1 MKKRVFIIIG
11 VILVL
16 AVVGVIALPRIF
28 SSMKPGQAQSQYQTE
43 AARLGNITVYV
54 GATGSVRSNQT
65 ASIPWETSGKVG
77 KVNVAKGQV
86 VKADTVLGELDPGSV
101 SQNLIQAQADLIN
114 AKDALDKL
122 MNNSEARSNAHLAL
136 IQAQQ
141 ALDDAEKESRSKL
154 YQRASKETIDIARAN
169 LITANESL
177 DSAENTFNQFSG
189 LGEDSP
195 VYAAALSQ
203 YARARQ
209 EQQRAEYNL
218 RYVQDLPDPLS
229 VEEVYAKLE
238 QAKSKLLAAKT
249 EWERIKDGPDPKDI
263 ATAQVRVDVA
273 QATLDTVRLKAP
285 FSGTV
290 TNVKAQVG
298 DLVNAGQFAVQID
311 DLTRLLI
318 DIQVSEVDINRV
330 QIGQPVTLNFDAI
343 PGTDYTGTVN
353 DISAS
358 GTSVNGAVNFTVTVE
373 VDGADENIKAGM
385 TAAANIAISQL
396 ENVLLVPSRAV
407 KTINNQRVVY
417 VLRNNFPTAIDITLG
432 ASANN
437 YSQILSGDIK
447 EGDMIILNPPAT
459 LNMGGPMGGGARQQ
473 SSGGN

>member
-1 MKKRVFIIIG
+1 MKKRIFIIIG
-11 VILVL
+11 AILIL
-16 AVVGVIALPRIF
+16 AVVGVIALPRIL
-28 SSMKPGQAQSQYQTE
+28 SAMNPNQAQNQYQTE
-43 AARLGNITVYV
+43 AAHLGNITVYV

-77 KVNVAKGQV
+77 KVNITKGQLV
-86 VKADTVLGELDPGSV
+86 QTDAVLAELDPASV

-114 AKDALDKL
+114 AKDALDKV
-122 MNNSEARSNAHLAL
+122 MNNSQARSDAHLAL

-154 YQRASKETIDIARAN
+154 YQRASQETIDIARAN
-169 LITANESL
+169 LITANEAM
-177 DSAENTFNQFSG
+177 DTAENSYNQFKG

-218 RYVQDLPDPLS
+218 RYVQDLPDPLT

-249 EWERIKDGPDPKDI
+249 EWERIKDGPDPDDI
-263 ATAQVRVDVA
+263 AAAQVRVDVA
-273 QATLDTVRLKAP
+273 QATLDMVRIKAP
-285 FSGTV
+285 FTGTV
-290 TNVKAQVG
+290 TSVKAQLG

-311 DLTRLLI
+311 DLSRLLI

-330 QIGQPVTLNFDAI
+330 KVGQPVTLNFDAI
-343 PGTDYTGTVN
+343 PGTDYSGTVN
-353 DISAS
+353 EIAAS
-358 GTSVNGAVNFTVTVE
+358 GASDNGAVNFTVTVE
-373 VDGADENIKAGM
+373 VDAADENIKPGM

-396 ENVLLVPSRAV
+396 DNVLLVPSRAV
-407 KTINNQRVVY
+407 KTVNNQRVVY
-417 VLRNNFPTAIDITLG
+417 VLRNNFPVAVDISLG

-437 YSQILSGDIK
+437 YSQITSGDIK
-447 EGDMIILNPPAT
+447 EGDLIILNPPST
-459 LNMGGPMGGGARQQ
+459 LTMGGPMGGARR
-473 SSGGN
+473 STGGN